1 MIEHAKLTY
10 SPPGKALEKQ
20 TKEKFD
26 ALKSINLFNKIDE
39 LNQITSMFPQNQ
51 LDDLIFHRLKKI

>member
-1 MIEHAKLTY
+1 MIEHAKFTY

-39 LNQITSMFPQNQ
+39 LN
-51 LDDLIFHRLKKI
+51 

>member
-1 MIEHAKLTY
+1 MIEHAKFTY

-26 ALKSINLFNKIDE
+26 ALKSITF
-39 LNQITSMFPQNQ
+39 
-51 LDDLIFHRLKKI
+51 LIKLMN

>member
-1 MIEHAKLTY
+1 MIEHAKFTY
-10 SPPGKALEKQ
+10 SPPGNALEKQ